1 MWNDDCSCNETTL
14 LFMQNRPIHVHIQE
28 LSQVLVDLSSRV
40 VVNLSD
46 ALYAVK
52 YRDEESVPRIKD
64 VENELEMEGI
74 DIEERCIQ
82 FIALQ
87 HPVAKDL
94 RTILAVMMMSD
105 ELERIGEISLHIID
119 SMLAIT
125 PSMLELLEFELMFTL
140 ASDMVKKSVDAFV
153 LQDRNLADQV
163 CAQDDK
169 VDAMHHTAVNKV
181 TALIKTADADVN
193 QLINALSVSRNI
205 ERLADH
211 ASKIAQEVIYL
222 VTGELFKHKGSND
235 DFI

>member
-1 MWNDDCSCNETTL
+1 
-14 LFMQNRPIHVHIQE
+14 MQNRPIHLQIQE

-40 VVNLSD
+40 VENLSD

-52 YRDEESVPRIKD
+52 YQDEDSVPRIKD
-64 VENELEMEGI
+64 VENELEIEEI

-125 PSMLELLEFELMFTL
+125 PAMLELLEFELMFSL
-140 ASDMVKKSVDAFV
+140 ANDMVKKSVDAFV

-163 CAQDDK
+163 CAQDEK

-211 ASKIAQEVIYL
+211 ASKIAEEVIYL
-222 VTGELFKHKGSND
+222 VTGELFKHKSSND

>member
-1 MWNDDCSCNETTL
+1 MP
-14 LFMQNRPIHVHIQE
+14 NRPIHVHIQE

-40 VVNLSD
+40 VENLSD

-52 YRDEESVPRIKD
+52 YQDEDSVPRIKD
-64 VENELEMEGI
+64 VENELEIEEI

-125 PSMLELLEFELMFTL
+125 PAILELLEFELMFTL

-211 ASKIAQEVIYL
+211 ASKIAEEVIYL

>member
-1 MWNDDCSCNETTL
+1 MP
-14 LFMQNRPIHVHIQE
+14 NRPIHVHIQE
-28 LSQVLVDLSSRV
+28 LSQVLVDLSAKV
-40 VVNLSD
+40 VENLSD
-46 ALYAVK
+46 VLYAVK
-52 YRDEESVPRIKD
+52 YQDEASLLRIKD
-64 VENELEMEGI
+64 VENELEMEEI

-94 RTILAVMMMSD
+94 RTILAIMMISE

-125 PSMLELLEFELMFTL
+125 PAILELLEFELMFTL
-140 ASDMVKKSVDAFV
+140 ASDMVKKSIDAFV

-163 CAQDDK
+163 CAQDDE

-181 TALIKTADADVN
+181 TALMKTADADVN

-205 ERLADH
+205 ERVADH

-222 VTGELFKHKGSND
+222 VTGELVKRQGTHH

>member
-1 MWNDDCSCNETTL
+1 
-14 LFMQNRPIHVHIQE
+14 MQNRPIHMHIQE
-28 LSQVLVDLSSRV
+28 LSQILVDLSSRV
-40 VVNLSD
+40 VENLSD
-46 ALYAVK
+46 ALYSVK
-52 YRDEESVPRIKD
+52 YQDEDSVPRIKD
-64 VENELEMEGI
+64 VENELEMEEI

-94 RTILAVMMMSD
+94 RTILVVMMMSD

-125 PSMLELLEFELMFTL
+125 PAILELLEFELMFTL

-153 LQDRNLADQV
+153 FQDRNLADQV

-169 VDAMHHTAVNKV
+169 VDAMYHTAVNKV

-211 ASKIAQEVIYL
+211 ASKIAEEVIYL

>member
-1 MWNDDCSCNETTL
+1 
-14 LFMQNRPIHVHIQE
+14 MQNRPIHVQIQE

-40 VVNLSD
+40 VENLSD

-52 YRDEESVPRIKD
+52 YQDEDSVPRIKD
-64 VENELEMEGI
+64 VENELEIEEI

-125 PSMLELLEFELMFTL
+125 PAILELLEFELMFTL

-211 ASKIAQEVIYL
+211 ASKIAEEVIYL

>member
-1 MWNDDCSCNETTL
+1 MP
-14 LFMQNRPIHVHIQE
+14 NRPIHVHLQE

-40 VVNLSD
+40 VENLSD

-52 YRDEESVPRIKD
+52 YQDEDSVPRIKD
-64 VENELEMEGI
+64 VENELEMEEI

-125 PSMLELLEFELMFTL
+125 PAMLELLEFELMFTL
-140 ASDMVKKSVDAFV
+140 ASDMVKKSIDAFV
-153 LQDRNLADQV
+153 LRDRNLADQV

-169 VDAMHHTAVNKV
+169 VDAMHHTVFNKV
-181 TALIKTADADVN
+181 TALMKTADADVN

-205 ERLADH
+205 ERVADH

-222 VTGELFKHKGSND
+222 VTGELVKHKGSHD

>member
-1 MWNDDCSCNETTL
+1 MP
-14 LFMQNRPIHVHIQE
+14 NRPIHVHLQE

-40 VVNLSD
+40 VENLSD

-52 YRDEESVPRIKD
+52 YQDEDSVPRIKD
-64 VENELEMEGI
+64 VENELEMEEI

-105 ELERIGEISLHIID
+105 ELERIGEISLHIVD

-125 PSMLELLEFELMFTL
+125 PAMLELLEFELMFTL
-140 ASDMVKKSVDAFV
+140 ASDMVKKSIDAFV
-153 LQDRNLADQV
+153 LRDRNLADQV

-169 VDAMHHTAVNKV
+169 VDAMHHTVFNKV
-181 TALIKTADADVN
+181 TALMKTADADVN

-205 ERLADH
+205 ERVADH

-222 VTGELFKHKGSND
+222 VTGELVKHKGSHD

>member
-1 MWNDDCSCNETTL
+1 
-14 LFMQNRPIHVHIQE
+14 MQNRPIHVHIQE

-40 VVNLSD
+40 VENLSD

-52 YRDEESVPRIKD
+52 YQDEDSVPRIKD
-64 VENELEMEGI
+64 VENELEIEEI

-125 PSMLELLEFELMFTL
+125 PAILELLEFELMFTL

-211 ASKIAQEVIYL
+211 ASKIAEEVIYL

>member
-1 MWNDDCSCNETTL
+1 MP
-14 LFMQNRPIHVHIQE
+14 NRPIHVHIQE

-40 VVNLSD
+40 VENLSD
-46 ALYAVK
+46 VLYAVK
-52 YRDEESVPRIKD
+52 EQDTISVQRIKN

-94 RTILAVMMMSD
+94 RSILAVMMMSD

-125 PSMLELLEFELMFTL
+125 PAMLELLEFELMFTL
-140 ASDMVKKSVDAFV
+140 ASDMVKKSIDAFV
-153 LQDRNLADQV
+153 VQDHNLAGQV
-163 CAQDDK
+163 CAQDDE
-169 VDAMHHTAVNKV
+169 VDAMHHTVFNKV
-181 TALIKTADADVN
+181 TAFMKNADADVS
-193 QLINALSVSRNI
+193 QLINALSVSKNI
-205 ERLADH
+205 ERIADH
-211 ASKIAQEVIYL
+211 ASRIAQEVIYL
-222 VTGELFKHKGSND
+222 ETGELVNHKGPHD

>member
-1 MWNDDCSCNETTL
+1 
-14 LFMQNRPIHVHIQE
+14 MQNRPIHLQIQE

-40 VVNLSD
+40 VENLSD

-52 YRDEESVPRIKD
+52 YQDEDSVPRIKD
-64 VENELEMEGI
+64 VENELEIEEI

-125 PSMLELLEFELMFTL
+125 PAMLELLEFELMFSL
-140 ASDMVKKSVDAFV
+140 ANDMVKKSVDAFV

-163 CAQDDK
+163 CAQDEK

>member
-1 MWNDDCSCNETTL
+1 MP
-14 LFMQNRPIHVHIQE
+14 NRPIHVHIQE
-28 LSQVLVDLSSRV
+28 LSQVLVDLSFRV
-40 VVNLSD
+40 VANLSD
-46 ALYAVK
+46 AIYAVK
-52 YRDEESVPRIKD
+52 YQDKDSVSRIKD
-64 VENELEMEGI
+64 VENELEMEEI

-94 RTILAVMMMSD
+94 RTILTVMMMSD

-125 PSMLELLEFELMFTL
+125 PAILELLEFELMFTL
-140 ASDMVKKSVDAFV
+140 ASDMVKKSIDAFV

-163 CAQDDK
+163 CAQDDE

-181 TALIKTADADVN
+181 TALMKTADADVN

-205 ERLADH
+205 ERVADH

-222 VTGELFKHKGSND
+222 VTGALVKRQGTHH

>member
-1 MWNDDCSCNETTL
+1 
-14 LFMQNRPIHVHIQE
+14 MQNRPIHLQIQE

-40 VVNLSD
+40 VENLSD

-52 YRDEESVPRIKD
+52 YQDEDSVPRIKD
-64 VENELEMEGI
+64 VENELEIEEI

-125 PSMLELLEFELMFTL
+125 PAMLELLEFELMFSL
-140 ASDMVKKSVDAFV
+140 ANDMVKKSVDAFV

-163 CAQDDK
+163 CAQDEK

-211 ASKIAQEVIYL
+211 ASKIAEEVIYL